1 MSMSG
6 CVHWALGLG
15 LCAMCSA
22 KSDHAPP
29 RRAPCPYLTTF
40 HGAYT
45 SDDSTSV
52 TLILELMDGGELQEF
67 VSDGRRC
74 SEPLLANTAF
84 RILKGLAFLHA
95 NKQVHRDIKPHNV
108 LLHSEG
114 LCKLSDFGILRS
126 LDENEDFAETFTGT
140 MLYMSPERVEGESYS
155 YPSDIWSVGLLIY
168 TLAEAKFPF
177 INDSFWSLRSRFK
190 ANDIPK
196 LPERGPGTKGYSAE
210 CCDFVA
216 SMLQVDPKSRSTAK
230 ELLQHPFIRQHI
242 DDKKRDKL
250 DSTIVKAALAPKMLR
265 KESNQSE
272 KIMRQLQEDSE
283 APSLDSDSDSGF
295 GFASGA
301 SSDDDLYNASPSSG
315 MQTPTRNRSNS
326 SGYSSSGSKS
336 PESPGVG
343 RSVRDARRGSGDS
356 LRLRSTGKQ
365 ILSKSHG
372 GGALASRR
380 RESGSGGGGQ
390 ERRRRPLGG
399 GGSSAAQSRRP
410 GSSRARYFENLL
422 SASRT
427 WNATEAANEV
437 ELTVRKVVKHQ
448 VRAGLPRPTRALVD
462 AFAKSMRVSSKQAL
476 HLFEAEWQK
485 FDGGGGSRSKEHLMR
500 VALNNTVS

>member
-1 MSMSG
+1 MFC
-6 CVHWALGLG
+6 CV
-15 LCAMCSA
+15 C
-22 KSDHAPP
+22 
-29 RRAPCPYLTTF
+29 R
-40 HGAYT
+40 
-45 SDDSTSV
+45 
-52 TLILELMDGGELQEF
+52 
-67 VSDGRRC
+67 
-74 SEPLLANTAF
+74 
-84 RILKGLAFLHA
+84 
-95 NKQVHRDIKPHNV
+95 
-108 LLHSEG
+108 
-114 LCKLSDFGILRS
+114 
-126 LDENEDFAETFTGT
+126 
-140 MLYMSPERVEGESYS
+140 

-177 INDSFWSLRSRFK
+177 IKDSFWSLRSRFK
-190 ANDIPK
+190 ANDIPR
-196 LPERGPGTKGYSAE
+196 LPERGPGTNKGYSAE

-283 APSLDSDSDSGF
+283 AGPSLDSDSDSGF

-301 SSDDDLYNASPSSG
+301 SSDDDLYNASPSSD
-315 MQTPTRNRSNS
+315 MKTPARRNRSGSGGSVNS
-326 SGYSSSGSKS
+326 SSSSSVNSGSKS
-336 PESPGVG
+336 PESPVAG
-343 RSVRDARRGSGDS
+343 RSARDARRGSGDS
-356 LRLRSTGKQ
+356 LLLRSTGKQ

-372 GGALASRR
+372 GGALASRH
-380 RESGSGGGGQ
+380 RESSGGGAGLD
-390 ERRRRPLGG
+390 RRRL
-399 GGSSAAQSRRP
+399 GGSSSAALQPRP

-427 WNATEAANEV
+427 WNATEVANEV

-462 AFAKSMRVSSKQAL
+462 AFAKSMRVSARQAL
-476 HLFEAEWQK
+476 HLFEAEWLK
-485 FDGGGGSRSKEHLMR
+485 YDSSSGGGGGGGSGSKQLSLR
-500 VALNNTVS
+500 AALNNTVS